1 MLRDLGFA
9 KTAMEDRMMEEF
21 GRVADSIGETG
32 GRPLDVSN
40 YVMPCAFNNIVSF
53 FYGRQLTHDDPT
65 RRELHRVMKRVSL
78 AMYSGPFH
86 QFLPWKLRK
95 LLSYLPFT
103 RNHRIAESLAQL
115 EAVSEKQVGEAQEA
129 NLGDECKDFI
139 RGYMKKI
146 EESAGESNALFTA
159 KLQIKPHECR
169 LLQQQVDVH
178 NKVLPAF

>member
-115 EAVSEKQVGEAQEA
+115 EAVSEYVH
-129 NLGDECKDFI
+129 FTFSI
-139 RGYMKKI
+139 
-146 EESAGESNALFTA
+146 NAYHPQMNFTSTMNWYWPRNRA
-159 KLQIKPHECR
+159 P
-169 LLQQQVDVH
+169 
-178 NKVLPAF
+178 F